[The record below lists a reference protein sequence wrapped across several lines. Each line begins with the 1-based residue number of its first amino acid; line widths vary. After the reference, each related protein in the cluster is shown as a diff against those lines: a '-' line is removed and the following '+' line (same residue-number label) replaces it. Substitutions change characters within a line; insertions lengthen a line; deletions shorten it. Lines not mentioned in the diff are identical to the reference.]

1 MSKYPSTNEIRSR
14 KPELAG
20 ACFVVLLALQ
30 SVASAETNRW
40 QHSYRAA
47 LKTAAVE
54 EKPILLSFHAE
65 WCGWCTV
72 MDREVF
78 ENPKLQDRLD
88 AFVCAKIDIERE
100 PKTALA
106 FEVNS
111 VPRTILLNKYSQVVS
126 DALGYLEPKAFE
138 QMLDAAAPDLDRKL
152 PDAIAAPE
160 TDVPDVSEL
169 VGALQLAPQSATLPE
184 AVLGYLSHPD
194 PDVRAKT
201 RESLARHK
209 ESVVPGL
216 VQALGSDYLGTR
228 ISAHELLR
236 QLADPALPYDPWAS
250 TEERSVAQRAWQ
262 DSLAGDR

>member
-152 PDAIAAPE
+152 PDAIAAP
-160 TDVPDVSEL
+160 DL
-169 VGALQLAPQSATLPE
+169 
-184 AVLGYLSHPD
+184 
-194 PDVRAKT
+194 
-201 RESLARHK
+201 
-209 ESVVPGL
+209 VVPM
-216 VQALGSDYLGTR
+216 VQAWR
-228 ISAHELLR
+228 
-236 QLADPALPYDPWAS
+236 
-250 TEERSVAQRAWQ
+250 TEQVAQRLCVTGRKFQ
-262 DSLAGDR
+262 RVVLFTLDNGLGNPISLFGAPAFLQQSGRA